1 MDDGVLD
8 AGGLR
13 LLDRLGASQL
23 CRRFYLAGGTALALQ
38 LGHRRSYDLDLF
50 TLRPSVRLPLAQLV
64 REVLGLFGEAEARPV
79 LQESGQSDW
88 EIGGVRVSF
97 IAYPFPLVYPLQ
109 PYRGVSLADPR
120 EIALMKAYALGRRA
134 TARDYVDLY
143 WLLKSRVITL
153 DEIIRHCG
161 PKFVLDGH
169 AVFDAR
175 LFLGQLAYTA
185 DVEARDAAL
194 RAVRGGSL
202 TFAAVER
209 FLREEVKRYGEQSLR
224 GPHPG

>member
-1 MDDGVLD
+1 MRYPP
-8 AGGLR
+8 AG
-13 LLDRLGASQL
+13 
-23 CRRFYLAGGTALALQ
+23 T
-38 LGHRRSYDLDLF
+38 
-50 TLRPSVRLPLAQLV
+50 SVK
-64 REVLGLFGEAEARPV
+64 ARPV
-79 LQESGQSDW
+79 LQESGQSSW

-97 IAYPFPLVYPLQ
+97 IAHPFPLVYPLQ

-185 DVEARDAAL
+185 RRGQGCSAPGGAGRLPHFRSGRAL
-194 RAVRGGSL
+194 PV
-202 TFAAVER
+202 
-209 FLREEVKRYGEQSLR
+209 
-224 GPHPG
+224 